1 MPTRPP
7 ARSPAPQRK
16 ASESGKSSS
25 AITSERINNDLE
37 TFRKS
42 GGRIEVLGNTRVL
55 TRVDEVVKKGAKG
68 EAAT

>member
-7 ARSPAPQRK
+7 ARTPAPQRK
-16 ASESGKSSS
+16 SSESGKSSS

-37 TFRKS
+37 NFRKA

-55 TRVDEVVKKGAKG
+55 TRVDEVVKKGSKG
-68 EAAT
+68 ETP